1 MCVWRKQYEAGE
13 QRGVF
18 VCTEGEMIS
27 PSLTLNCPELTQQF
41 KVLILK
47 AFCVTGRYVGETTSC
62 LIHPSIL
69 GIIKT
74 NVPS

>member
-27 PSLTLNCPELTQQF
+27 PSLTLNCPELSQQF
-41 KVLILK
+41 KVLI
-47 AFCVTGRYVGETTSC
+47 
-62 LIHPSIL
+62 
-69 GIIKT
+69 
-74 NVPS
+74 

>member
-41 KVLILK
+41 KVIPPDFKGFLCHWQI
-47 AFCVTGRYVGETTSC
+47 CGRNNQLFDSSTDSG
-62 LIHPSIL
+62 
-69 GIIKT
+69 
-74 NVPS
+74 NN